1 MLFFTTKVSNN
12 EIEIQETLFQVTRSK
27 SFSLHS
33 KLFLRRVKLLLYRLM
48 RNAFFY
54 NKGFK

>member
-33 KLFLRRVKLLLYRLM
+33 KLFLCGSEKLLMSTILPFIAGCLL
-48 RNAFFY
+48 
-54 NKGFK
+54 